1 MDENNE
7 MITYTIGEILAICA
21 NMLTEPENEE
31 YTKAYD
37 EMLKNLV
44 IRAYMPIEQKELV
57 LRKALIDIRT
67 IDDESYH
74 FTTGLEIA
82 KLFDILFAYVVN
94 LDNNIESLWKDY
106 EFYDILWVAG
116 VPDYILQFAGAD
128 YARCEKMMDS
138 TLSFDNIKQLL
149 QEIKDTSPEEIVKL
163 TQAFDRF
170 ALNTNPDVLK
180 ALGNMMANE
189 DPLVNEIKNGVMDA
203 AYQAAQNADKSNK
216 DA

>member
-37 EMLKNLV
+37 EMLKDLV
-44 IRAYMPIEQKELV
+44 IRAYMPIEQKELI

-82 KLFDILFAYVVN
+82 KLFDILLAYVVN

-149 QEIKDTSPEEIVKL
+149 QEIKDTSPEEIAKL

>member
-1 MDENNE
+1 MDNE
-7 MITYTIGEILAICA
+7 MKQFTIGEILAICA
-21 NMLTEPENEE
+21 NMLTDPANEE
-31 YTKAYD
+31 YTKIYD
-37 EMLKNLV
+37 DMLKDLV
-44 IRAYMPIEQKELV
+44 IRAYLPLEQKELV
-57 LRKALIDIRT
+57 LRKALIDVRT
-67 IDDESYH
+67 VDDESYH
-74 FTTGLEIA
+74 FTTALEIA
-82 KLFDILFAYVVN
+82 KLFDILLAYVVN
-94 LDNNIESLWKDY
+94 IDLDIESLWKDY

-149 QEIKDTSPEEIVKL
+149 QEIKDTSPEEIAKL

-203 AYQAAQNADKSNK
+203 AYQAAQNADQSNK

>member
-82 KLFDILFAYVVN
+82 KLFDILLAYVVN

-149 QEIKDTSPEEIVKL
+149 QEIKDTSPEEIAKL

>member
-82 KLFDILFAYVVN
+82 KLFDILLAYVVN

-149 QEIKDTSPEEIVKL
+149 QEIKDTSPEEIAKL

-203 AYQAAQNADKSNK
+203 AYQAAQNADQSNK

>member
-82 KLFDILFAYVVN
+82 KLFDILLAYVVN

-149 QEIKDTSPEEIVKL
+149 QEIKDTSPEEIAKL

-216 DA
+216 DV

>member
-82 KLFDILFAYVVN
+82 KLFDILLAYVVN

-149 QEIKDTSPEEIVKL
+149 QEIKDTSPEEIAKL

-203 AYQAAQNADKSNK
+203 AYQAVQNADQSNK
-216 DA
+216 

>member
-21 NMLTEPENEE
+21 NMLTEPDNEE

-82 KLFDILFAYVVN
+82 KLFDILLAYVVN
-94 LDNNIESLWKDY
+94 IDNNIESLWKDY

-116 VPDYILQFAGAD
+116 IPDYILQFAGAD

-149 QEIKDTSPEEIVKL
+149 QEIKDTSPEEIAKL